1 MADATT
7 VESAGNQ
14 GHRRRL
20 RERFLKS
27 GFAGFGEHEIVE
39 LLLTLC
45 VPYRDTKPAA
55 KALLQRFGSLRA
67 VMDAPMSEL
76 RQIAGIGEVAPV
88 ALRIIRETAS
98 LYLQQQA
105 EETTV
110 LASPDALTTFWRSRL
125 GGLRNEVFEVAYLD
139 SAYKLIRNGVETL
152 EEGTVDRAAVY
163 PRRVIEAALR
173 RGAVALVCAHNHPN
187 GDVRPSDQDKV
198 LTRALVLAANTV
210 QIKMLDHLIVSQ
222 DAVFSFRKESLL

>member
-1 MADATT
+1 MG
-7 VESAGNQ
+7 EKSQ
-14 GHRRRL
+14 HEGHRQRL

-27 GFAGFGEHEIVE
+27 GFAGFAEHEIVE

-45 VPYRDTKPAA
+45 IPRRDVKPAA
-55 KALLQRFGSLRA
+55 KTLLCHFGSLRA
-67 VMDAPMSEL
+67 VLDAP
-76 RQIAGIGEVAPV
+76 IADLQQVPGIGEVAPV
-88 ALRIIRETAS
+88 ALRIIRETAN

-105 EETTV
+105 EQATV
-110 LASPDALTTFWRSRL
+110 LASTDSLTTFWRSRL

-139 SAYKLIRNGVETL
+139 SACKLIRNGVETL

-173 RGAVALVCAHNHPN
+173 RGAAALVCAHNHPN

-210 QIKMLDHLIVSQ
+210 QLKLLDHLIVSP
-222 DAVFSFRKESLL
+222 DAVFSFRKEGLM